1 MHLTE
6 VVTTSLWVYNAW
18 LLLNLEQKSLIILHT
33 LLAILFETHCI
44 PNFSFLDYVEVKRTI
59 SGYLRLYLAILGY
72 LELPRDISGSL
83 GLFWVISGSLWLC
96 QAISDYLQISP
107 TISDYLGLS
116 QAISGYLGLSRTTS
130 GYLALPRAISSYP
143 LSISWSLYYSETF
156 WIIYESISRT
166 SSRGAF
172 APKNN

>member
-1 MHLTE
+1 MSLFPLPMQIYTDVFYILRTGYIYIYIYTSYEAGKSTHFEVITNMHLTE

-72 LELPRDISGSL
+72 LGLPR
-83 GLFWVISGSLWLC
+83 
-96 QAISDYLQISP
+96 AISR
-107 TISDYLGLS
+107 YLGLS
-116 QAISGYLGLSRTTS
+116 QAILFQFHEVYTILKLFG
-130 GYLALPRAISSYP
+130 
-143 LSISWSLYYSETF
+143 
-156 WIIYESISRT
+156 
-166 SSRGAF
+166 
-172 APKNN
+172 